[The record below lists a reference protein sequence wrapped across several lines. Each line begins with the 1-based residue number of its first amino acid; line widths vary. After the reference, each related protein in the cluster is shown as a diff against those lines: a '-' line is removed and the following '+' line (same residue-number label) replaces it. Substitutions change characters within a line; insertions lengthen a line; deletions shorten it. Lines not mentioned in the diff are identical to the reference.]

1 MRYDWLLLNPLGN
14 QGSQRRS
21 KNNLR
26 GITIGIGHK
35 EDKLSG
41 PSSFLGAGYSKQ
53 QKPMNGAKNI
63 YKNPRKHAP
72 VLVNRARISSLGR
85 ALDCRAGGRGFDSR
99 EGPIL
104 QVIKW
109 LRNEGTARL
118 CPANG
123 YTCNWLGWPC
133 KVAPPSPVGDLK
145 NIVHN

>member
-1 MRYDWLLLNPLGN
+1 MKDSWEGKFQNAGECEIRTGSLSFYTRLSKSFPHKKVAVNMGKIWLLLNLLGN

-104 QVIKW
+104 QVIK
-109 LRNEGTARL
+109 
-118 CPANG
+118 
-123 YTCNWLGWPC
+123 
-133 KVAPPSPVGDLK
+133 
-145 NIVHN
+145 